1 MVDIIKIENKTER
14 IKKVLKEFLG
24 NKHSLIFTEELNIKL
39 HYKIWQ
45 DINYL
50 AELMPGN
57 FYNGFY
63 KSICTCEKFD
73 PESLN
78 LIFYFYNINFSF
90 FSTNECSYIYFLRDD
105 KSGIENMRNYKIRVA
120 DYMKL
125 IDFIT
130 DNFRRVGTV
139 EYARENIIKVIELMF
154 SSTNA
159 LGIVFDYQTD
169 CKFSEQV
176 YEDIEVLAKD
186 IGQDFLDLDIHE
198 YITDKKFTALW
209 ALNVIFNNYDIPY
222 SIFKSER
229 GTWYLTYGT
238 SGIEQMKDFT
248 APIYWKIRKYLK

>member
-24 NKHSLIFTEELNIKL
+24 DKHSLIFTEELNIKL

-63 KSICTCEKFD
+63 KSISTCEKFD

-105 KSGIENMRNYKIRVA
+105 KSGIENMRNYRIRVA

-159 LGIVFDYQTD
+159 LGFIFDYQTN

-176 YEDIEVLAKD
+176 YGDIELLAKD

-198 YITDKKFTALW
+198 RNEEDKYTAYW
-209 ALNVIFNNYDIPY
+209 ALNVIFNNYNIPY
-222 SIFKSER
+222 SIFKNEK

-238 SGIEQMKDFT
+238 IGIEQLKDGRSVWEKPAKF
-248 APIYWKIRKYLK
+248 LK